1 MSSRVVLCSGC
12 CCGRVEKGHNEVP
25 VDDLKDAW
33 GEHALDDSVELM
45 ISGCLGPC
53 KMHNVSVLVTDGDM
67 LWLGGLGEESHYDAL
82 VEWAKE
88 VAHYGPTARLPEI
101 LAKKQFE
108 PTNVKEEV
116 LDSISNLLKIERD

>member
-1 MSSRVVLCSGC
+1 MSVENNVLQGGC
-12 CCGRVEKGHNEVP
+12 LQWILNN
-25 VDDLKDAW
+25 AW
-33 GEHALDDSVELM
+33 EQHALENSVELM

-53 KMHNVSVLVTDGDM
+53 KMNNVSVLVTDGDM
-67 LWLGGLGEESHYDAL
+67 LWLGGLGEESHYGAL

-88 VAHYGPTARLPEI
+88 VARYGPSARLPEI

-116 LDSISNLLKIERD
+116 LDSISNLLRIERG